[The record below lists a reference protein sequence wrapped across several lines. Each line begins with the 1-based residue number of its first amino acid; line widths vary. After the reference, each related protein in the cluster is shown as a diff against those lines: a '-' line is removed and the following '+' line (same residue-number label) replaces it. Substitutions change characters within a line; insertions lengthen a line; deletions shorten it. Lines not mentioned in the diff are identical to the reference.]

1 MWFENL
7 RKGGLDNISLAYK
20 TNITKPFLYGLR
32 RNETNI
38 GLEVSYEYFHD
49 LFGKVYYQYSNV
61 TDEDKTRTP
70 AWELGANHSFG
81 VSVQYGI

>member
-1 MWFENL
+1 L
-7 RKGGLDNISLAYK
+7 
-20 TNITKPFLYGLR
+20 
-32 RNETNI
+32 
-38 GLEVSYEYFHD
+38 HD

-70 AWELGANHSFG
+70 GWELGANHSFG